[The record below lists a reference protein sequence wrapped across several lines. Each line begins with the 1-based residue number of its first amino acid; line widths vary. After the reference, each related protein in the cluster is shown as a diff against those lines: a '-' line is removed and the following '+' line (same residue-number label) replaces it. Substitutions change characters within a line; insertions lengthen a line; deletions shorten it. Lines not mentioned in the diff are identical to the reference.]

1 MPVSATLTTR
11 AGSMLCAAPGA
22 KVAAVAQ
29 PQFMHCHICKNLSVV
44 FLNEAAAEE
53 YLFFP
58 LVPILSAL
66 IGSLGARLGRQQQQG
81 STAAPSARLS
91 EARLGAGSDQGLLKL
106 RWQQGGQG

>member
-29 PQFMHCHICKNLSVV
+29 PQFMHCHICKNLSAV

-66 IGSLGARLGRQQQQG
+66 IGSLGVRSGRQQQQG
-81 STAAPSARLS
+81 GAAAPSARLC
-91 EARLGAGSDQGLLKL
+91 EARLGAGNDQGLLKL